1 MIFSKYKK
9 TLPKNHDKTKVYQKF
24 VDEYLPN
31 IEKTRAPNRERSLA
45 SKVEEDKART
55 IRQSGLRKEA
65 LAFATTDRMKGFS
78 GGFNAWLA
86 KLTETDDTAFW
97 DDMGGK
103 SGLYRRHQGLDPI
116 LKSVFCNRRRRHH
129 RWTTSARCAAM
140 TVRSRP
146 LIYYNDNFGRS
157 AKSFL
162 LRIQAPFEAASA
174 RRNATI
180 FR

>member
-97 DDMGGK
+97 DDMGREKRPLSTASGAGSNLKISFLQQKEKAPPVDYVCEVRCDDGK
-103 SGLYRRHQGLDPI
+103 EPAPY
-116 LKSVFCNRRRRHH
+116 RRRRKERHEQ
-129 RWTTSARCAAM
+129 
-140 TVRSRP
+140 
-146 LIYYNDNFGRS
+146 GE
-157 AKSFL
+157 
-162 LRIQAPFEAASA
+162 QA
-174 RRNATI
+174 
-180 FR
+180 